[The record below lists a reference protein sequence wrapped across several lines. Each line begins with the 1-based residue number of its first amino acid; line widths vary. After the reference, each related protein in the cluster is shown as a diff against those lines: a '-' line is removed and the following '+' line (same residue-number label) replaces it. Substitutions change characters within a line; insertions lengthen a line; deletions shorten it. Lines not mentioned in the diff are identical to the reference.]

1 MYSPVLGRR
10 KLNSSSSYNV
20 SPLLGSH
27 VEDWKVVS
35 CTSGI
40 VPNTAVLDHHSQVHF
55 SSPLN
60 KSSERSGSWLCR

>member
-20 SPLLGSH
+20 SPLLGSR
-27 VEDWKVVS
+27 DWKVVGS
-35 CTSGI
+35 CTSGL
-40 VPNTAVLDHHSQVHF
+40 VPSTAVLDHHSHVHF

-60 KSSERSGSWLCR
+60 NHLIVLDRG